1 MNTIYR
7 LISTIIDLTS
17 LDRYGK
23 QSSSTYG
30 KIDDLTCSYDGNHLT
45 AISDNAPIPTISGS
59 FDFKDEASTT
69 AEYLYDENGL
79 RPDVTKGNNNRVVV
93 AENDSIVQINHY
105 YPYGGV
111 IGDISTLLSDVTKGN
126 NENVQKY
133 KFEGPRSHQK
143 EIDNL
148 LARRR
153 AFRRGVELDRTFG
166 LDNYDIHARQYFAM
180 MPSWDR
186 IDPLAEKYYGI
197 SPYVYCGGDPVNFGD
212 YNGRDLCV
220 LIQPNGASGV
230 GHMAILIQKD
240 DGMGNKHWFLFSK
253 NGSDGSSSSSGPAY
267 SDDIYRGRDKNNNST
282 LGFNSVEDFLNSGL
296 NQDEEGNVKYTEGY
310 LLICDTEQDIKA
322 SSGAIELIGNLEDF
336 KDYHLLWRN
345 CAQTVQKAL
354 SNAGFQIG
362 TPSVADMT
370 LREITGAPARD
381 LSDLFPNVIYERIK
395 QQNSGKVISL

>member
-133 KFEGPRSHQK
+133 KLFHYIPREQARSEGPRSHQK

-166 LDNYDIHARQYFAM
+166 LDNYDIYARQYFSMAPM
-180 MPSWDR
+180 WDKP
-186 IDPLAEKYYGI
+186 DSKAEDYYPI
-197 SPYVYCGGDPVNFGD
+197 SPYAYCGGDPVNNGDGHEFGH
-212 YNGRDLCV
+212 
-220 LIQPNGASGV
+220 LIG
-230 GHMAILIQKD
+230 LKD
-240 DGMGNKHWFLFSK
+240 RYAKLS
-253 NGSDGSSSSSGPAY
+253 
-267 SDDIYRGRDKNNNST
+267 
-282 LGFNSVEDFLNSGL
+282 
-296 NQDEEGNVKYTEGY
+296 DEERKLGIEPPPDPGWE
-310 LLICDTEQDIKA
+310 DTMMGSK
-322 SSGAIELIGNLEDF
+322 SGF
-336 KDYHLLWRN
+336 
-345 CAQTVQKAL
+345 
-354 SNAGFQIG
+354 G
-362 TPSVADMT
+362 TT
-370 LREITGAPARD
+370 KN
-381 LSDLFPNVIYERIK
+381 PNM
-395 QQNSGKVISL
+395 QLKVFWIM